1 MSAGEAGAR
10 EYAISTMIYLF
21 LVGFVGILGNVEY
34 SVMLQYFGR
43 GQHRP
48 GSCQHADN
56 R

>member
-10 EYAISTMIYLF
+10 ECAIPTMIISIF
-21 LVGFVGILGNVEY
+21 VGFVSILGNVEY

-43 GQHRP
+43 GQH
-48 GSCQHADN
+48 ADN